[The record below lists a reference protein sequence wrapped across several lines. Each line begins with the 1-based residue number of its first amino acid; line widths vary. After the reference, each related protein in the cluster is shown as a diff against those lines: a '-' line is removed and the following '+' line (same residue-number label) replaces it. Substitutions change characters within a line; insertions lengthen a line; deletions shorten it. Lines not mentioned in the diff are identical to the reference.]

1 MNTKLEQVRDDLSA
15 EKTLSPEDCWFL
27 IEEVSRYRE
36 LVRHAKYQ
44 TIQADVR
51 AAGDAFIVNVVAS
64 EEATE
69 RMIVKQVRRLF
80 MQMIRIA
87 NK

>member
-1 MNTKLEQVRDDLSA
+1 MNTKLEQVRDNLSA
-15 EKTLSPEDCWFL
+15 GKTLSTEDCWFL
-27 IEEVSRYRE
+27 IEEVSRYRD

-44 TIQADVR
+44 TIQADVS
-51 AAGDAFIVNVVAS
+51 AAGDTFTVNIVAS

-69 RMIVKQVRRLF
+69 RMIINQVRRLF
-80 MQMIRIA
+80 VQMMRIA